1 MTRGG
6 PSIACWRLGP
16 RLSACTHRYAMPE
29 RLRRRRKEGATSLSE
44 PMMDKHR
51 WGGRVIAGG
60 TLGSGCCWMAA
71 LYVYMPASQ
80 KHRYSLT
87 SPSHSHSRHI
97 IPHYYLHPR
106 SRRSTFSPVLS
117 LFTSAL
123 PLQRHTRVV
132 SSGLVWSHR
141 RHRSLAQTYCLP
153 IDLDPRSAFR
163 HPPPPPW
170 HRNKNPSSLS

>member
-1 MTRGG
+1 MQC
-6 PSIACWRLGP
+6 S
-16 RLSACTHRYAMPE
+16 
-29 RLRRRRKEGATSLSE
+29 KEGATSLSE

-106 SRRSTFSPVLS
+106 SRRSTLSGTLLSSPLHSRYV
-117 LFTSAL
+117 TSS
-123 PLQRHTRVV
+123 RV
-132 SSGLVWSHR
+132 VWSHHR
-141 RHRSLAQTYCLP
+141 HHRSLAQTYLLP